1 MVPGTTETCQS
12 FYFSMSS
19 FLSHMLCKYWKD
31 SMFIAHSK
39 IWQSCGKKI
48 SHAREPPSSISFFLR
63 IHHPMSR
70 VSENKVSLKVHSQIL
85 TLNMGCWIVKIL
97 DPEVSLEEV
106 QGELCCMQGL
116 PKHPATFIRIF
127 SYCQIPEVL
136 CHRHS
141 SPSEMTVYEEVL
153 INFMKIRVDD

>member
-116 PKHPATFIRIF
+116 PKHPATFIRF
-127 SYCQIPEVL
+127 FFLSPDSRSPLPQTQLSLGDDSLWGSSYKLHE
-136 CHRHS
+136 
-141 SPSEMTVYEEVL
+141 
-153 INFMKIRVDD
+153 N